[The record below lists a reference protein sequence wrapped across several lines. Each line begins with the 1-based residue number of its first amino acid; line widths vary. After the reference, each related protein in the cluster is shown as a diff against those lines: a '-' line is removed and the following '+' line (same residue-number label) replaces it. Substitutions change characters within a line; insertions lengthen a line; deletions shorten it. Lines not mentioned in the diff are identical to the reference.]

1 MRDVRFANPKS
12 VTISDLPTLLEQRGV
27 GKHSLYP
34 TLLINAACGV
44 PGKMGGGVLI
54 ECFGRRRTIGASI
67 GVTSLCLLG
76 FAFFESP
83 TLLVVLSSGVTMM
96 LSLCVGALAVYTNEA
111 FPTEVRST
119 GLAIGNVSRSVIGL
133 GGPYFCGLYA
143 TSDPQLALVVF
154 AVSAFVGAVT
164 AACLPIET
172 KGQRLMDRAGSE

>member
-1 MRDVRFANPKS
+1 
-12 VTISDLPTLLEQRGV
+12 
-27 GKHSLYP
+27 
-34 TLLINAACGV
+34 
-44 PGKMGGGVLI
+44 
-54 ECFGRRRTIGASI
+54 
-67 GVTSLCLLG
+67 
-76 FAFFESP
+76 
-83 TLLVVLSSGVTMM
+83 MM

-119 GLAIGNVSRSVIGL
+119 GLAINNVSRSVIGL

>member
-1 MRDVRFANPKS
+1 MEFRQLGNTGIQLSALSF
-12 VTISDLPTLLEQRGV
+12 
-27 GKHSLYP
+27 
-34 TLLINAACGV
+34 
-44 PGKMGGGVLI
+44 
-54 ECFGRRRTIGASI
+54 GASSLGQEFREVDLSEAI
-67 GVTSLCLLG
+67 RSVRVALDAGMNFIDTSPYYGRGTSECLLG

-119 GLAIGNVSRSVIGL
+119 GLAINNVSRSVIGL

-172 KGQRLMDRAGSE
+172 KGQRLMDRAAGSE